1 MNLPVRVEAADPRVK
16 EDEGLRAV
24 VRGPLVYCME
34 EVDNPQFDKLSLTPD
49 TQFTL
54 TEERPLPDDIRCIT
68 ATGKGGDITLIPYFA
83 WDNRAPGKMQV
94 WIPYQE

>member
-1 MNLPVRVEAADPRVK
+1 
-16 EDEGLRAV
+16 
-24 VRGPLVYCME
+24 ME

-68 ATGKGGDITLIPYFA
+68 ATGKGGAITLIPYFA